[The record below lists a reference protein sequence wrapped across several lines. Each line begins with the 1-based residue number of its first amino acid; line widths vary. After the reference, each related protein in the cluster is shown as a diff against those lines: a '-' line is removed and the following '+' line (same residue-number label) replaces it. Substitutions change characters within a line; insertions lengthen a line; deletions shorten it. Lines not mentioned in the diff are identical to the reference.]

1 MTRYTLVTR
10 SAALLAMTGALAG
23 NTVAAQTAA
32 CLTSTDAQSVAVAAL
47 PDALASARRACLPHL
62 PASSALARS
71 GTRIA
76 QVYQPAADRAWP
88 SAGRAF
94 MAAVELPLPP
104 GTDPQLIRPL
114 MTAAISSL
122 VEQEVKPQDCRAVD
136 DFYSALEPLP
146 PENMGKLLIA
156 LMKLDES
163 SKKPGESSKNPFK
176 ICKDVTQ

>member
-1 MTRYTLVTR
+1 MTRYTLVPR
-10 SAALLAMTGALAG
+10 SAVLLAITGVLAA
-23 NTVAAQTAA
+23 NTAAAQTAA

-47 PDALASARRACLPHL
+47 PDALASVRRACLPHL
-62 PASSALARS
+62 PASSALTRS
-71 GTRIA
+71 GARIA

-122 VEQEVKPQDCRAVD
+122 VEQEVKPQDCSAVD

-146 PENMGKLLIA
+146 PANMGKLLIA
-156 LMKLDES
+156 LMKLDET
-163 SKKPGESSKNPFK
+163 SKKPGEQTRNPFK
-176 ICKDVTQ
+176 ICKDASK